1 MLMRFMGLGCAALAV
16 VFVAAGA
23 RAAGAGGKE
32 DPAGQDRVQD
42 SRKLLEEVLMARLTH
57 ELALDEEQTV
67 LMVRRLAEY
76 RETMAALRRERAQ
89 LVRALREAVRE
100 SNDEAGIEGKLAE
113 IVAQDEKISAA
124 RSSFLDVEG
133 LELTAW
139 QRARLYLFVQDFEGD
154 MRRLLKRA
162 QERQQGAHR
171 GPGRPEKAAAT
182 EDKSLPAAGD
192 NTTRSGSKAPPAESG
207 ATDPGPVQ

>member
-1 MLMRFMGLGCAALAV
+1 MMRFMGLGCAALAV

-89 LVRALREAVRE
+89 LVRALREAGMTMMVVSHEMRFARE
-100 SNDEAGIEGKLAE
+100 
-113 IVAQDEKISAA
+113 AA
-124 RSSFLDVEG
+124 DRVVFLDRGEVVE
-133 LELTAW
+133 
-139 QRARLYLFVQDFEGD
+139 EGSP
-154 MRRLLKRA
+154 
-162 QERQQGAHR
+162 ERIFDA
-171 GPGRPEKAAAT
+171 
-182 EDKSLPAAGD
+182 
-192 NTTRSGSKAPPAESG
+192 PAEARTREFLGRVGS
-207 ATDPGPVQ
+207 